1 MSRKDI
7 GRTCTTGGPDQFS
20 ACSGSQC
27 LLGAIG
33 LDRPQIGSPLSYL
46 VTSGPMTMARL
57 PKLMSTDR
65 ATTRYNLR
73 PLVRDSFV
81 EISVG
86 EDDRRERIV
95 SVTKQGH
102 KTDACA
108 LAAWRRAQT
117 AFEDT
122 MGEREAADM
131 RDLMDRIVDRART
144 AAVATIRVIRE
155 AGWAMQCTTFL
166 LAIIGAQEARRIASN
181 CALATTR
188 DRCGLERVGSQRI
201 AVWRTKSRRWR
212 RERESNPRSSINQ
225 LRTTETAHKHSPAS

>member
-1 MSRKDI
+1 
-7 GRTCTTGGPDQFS
+7 
-20 ACSGSQC
+20 
-27 LLGAIG
+27 
-33 LDRPQIGSPLSYL
+33 
-46 VTSGPMTMARL
+46 MARL

-65 ATTRYNLR
+65 ATTGYNLR

-86 EDDRRERIV
+86 ENDRRERIV

-131 RDLMDRIVDRART
+131 RDLMDRIVD
-144 AAVATIRVIRE
+144 VP
-155 AGWAMQCTTFL
+155 L
-166 LAIIGAQEARRIASN
+166 
-181 CALATTR
+181 
-188 DRCGLERVGSQRI
+188 
-201 AVWRTKSRRWR
+201 
-212 RERESNPRSSINQ
+212 
-225 LRTTETAHKHSPAS
+225 PASSPSREPVCRSRIERAPPRGRSIGSAKEILEKLQSCRSQADQEKMIAIFFFDFASSR

>member
-1 MSRKDI
+1 MSRKDV

-46 VTSGPMTMARL
+46 LTLGPMTMARL

-65 ATTRYNLR
+65 ATTGYNLR

-86 EDDRRERIV
+86 ENDRRERIV

-131 RDLMDRIVDRART
+131 RDLMDRIVDVPLPASSPSREPVCRSRIERA
-144 AAVATIRVIRE
+144 
-155 AGWAMQCTTFL
+155 Q
-166 LAIIGAQEARRIASN
+166 RR
-181 CALATTR
+181 
-188 DRCGLERVGSQRI
+188 SQRSASYAKLVGQCNALHSCWRSLEPRRPSHPI
-201 AVWRTKSRRWR
+201 ARWQ
-212 RERESNPRSSINQ
+212 PPGTDAGSS
-225 LRTTETAHKHSPAS
+225 A